1 MNFFFNSF
9 SDYFSRWLIVD
20 RKREVGSRRT
30 RRIFLW
36 SLGSLITC
44 FSLVVLGFSVDLT
57 TFRIDRDKIRIG
69 IVQRGDFEVK
79 VHANG
84 VLLPRNVEWIASQV
98 EGRVKRLHVYA
109 GDAVTE
115 GQLLLELSNPALV
128 TAADEARSAYD
139 GSRAQLNARRADLQ
153 TQLLNQKS
161 LLLKTKFELQ
171 SARLQLD
178 AERQL
183 RERPNP
189 PVAEIDF
196 RRTQLNVQQ
205 LEETLVIEKEKLEKS
220 YSNMDAQLAAEK
232 AKVAQQ
238 AKILE
243 RAEDKVADLHVRAG
257 MDGVVQEFPLKPGQR
272 LNPGDDIARIARQDQ
287 LYAELEVPAR
297 QATDVS
303 VGQLVLIDTRNGEVN
318 GKVSRVDPAVSGGT
332 VIVDVTITDTLPKG
346 TRPELTIDGIIY
358 VAQIANALYVDRP
371 AFSKKD
377 SRLML
382 YRLDA
387 DNQYADRVAVELGTI
402 SANRVEVL
410 SGLAAGDQIVLSDSN
425 DWKTRTRINIQ

>member
-1 MNFFFNSF
+1 M
-9 SDYFSRWLIVD
+9 D
-20 RKREVGSRRT
+20 RKREVRSRRM
-30 RRIFLW
+30 RRVLLW
-36 SLGSLITC
+36 GLGGLVAC
-44 FSLVVLGFSVDLT
+44 FSLVVLGFSVDFT
-57 TFRIDRDKIRIG
+57 TFRIDQDKIRIG
-69 IVQRGDFEVK
+69 TVQQGNFEVK

-98 EGRVKRLHVYA
+98 EGRVKRLHVSA
-109 GDAVTE
+109 GDVVTQ
-115 GQLLLELSNPALV
+115 GQLLMELSNPALL

-139 GSRAQLNARRADLQ
+139 GSRAQYNARRADLQ

-161 LLLKTKFELQ
+161 SLLKTKFELQ

-183 RERPNP
+183 REKPNP

-196 RRTQLNVQQ
+196 RRTQLHVQQ
-205 LEETLVIEKEKLEKS
+205 LEETLAIEKEKLEKN

-243 RAEDKVADLHVRAG
+243 RAEDKVANLNVRAG

-297 QATDVS
+297 LAAEVAQGQS
-303 VGQLVLIDTRNGEVN
+303 VVIDTRNGEVN
-318 GKVSRVDPAVSGGT
+318 GNVSRVDPAASGGT
-332 VIVDVTITDTLPKG
+332 VVVDVSITDPLPKG
-346 TRPELTIDGIIY
+346 ARPQLAIDGIIY
-358 VAQIANALYVDRP
+358 VSEIASTLYVDRP
-371 AFSKKD
+371 AYSKKD
-377 SRLML
+377 SRMVL

-387 DNQYADRVAVELGTI
+387 QGQYADRVMVKLGTA
-402 SANRVEVL
+402 SAKRIEVL
-410 SGLAAGDQIVLSDSN
+410 SGLSAGDRIVLSDSS
-425 DWKTRTRINIQ
+425 DWKTRSRIHLQ

>member
-1 MNFFFNSF
+1 M
-9 SDYFSRWLIVD
+9 D
-20 RKREVGSRRT
+20 RKRDVSSRKV
-30 RRIFLW
+30 RRMLLW
-36 SLGSLITC
+36 GLGSLIAC
-44 FSLVVLGFSVDLT
+44 SSLVVLGFGVDLT
-57 TFRIDRDKIRIG
+57 TFRIDRDKVRIG
-69 IVQRGDFEVK
+69 TVQQGDFEVK

-115 GQLLLELSNPALV
+115 GQLLLELSNPSLLA
-128 TAADEARSAYD
+128 AADEARSAYD

-205 LEETLVIEKEKLEKS
+205 LEETLAIEKEKLEKS
-220 YSNMDAQLAAEK
+220 YSNMDAQLVAEQ
-232 AKVAQQ
+232 AKVAQK
-238 AKILE
+238 AKVLE
-243 RAEDKVADLHVRAG
+243 RAEDKVADLNVRAG

-272 LNPGDDIARIARQDQ
+272 LNPGDDIARIARLDQ
-287 LYAELEVPAR
+287 LYAELEVPTRLATEVALG
-297 QATDVS
+297 QA
-303 VGQLVLIDTRNGEVN
+303 VLIDTRNGDVN
-318 GKVSRVDPAVSGGT
+318 GKVSRVDPAARGGT
-332 VIVDVTITDTLPKG
+332 VIVDVAITDSLPKG
-346 TRPELTIDGIIY
+346 SRPEMTIDGIIL
-358 VAQIANALYVDRP
+358 VSQIKNTLYVERP
-371 AFSKKD
+371 AYSKKD
-377 SRLML
+377 SRIIL
-382 YRLDA
+382 YRLD
-387 DNQYADRVAVELGTI
+387 DEGQYADRLPVALGTA
-402 SANRVEVL
+402 SANRIEVL
-410 SGLAAGDQIVLSDSN
+410 SGLAAGDRIVLSDSS
-425 DWKTRTRINIQ
+425 DWKSRTRIHLQ

>member
-1 MNFFFNSF
+1 M
-9 SDYFSRWLIVD
+9 D
-20 RKREVGSRRT
+20 RKRDVSSRKV
-30 RRIFLW
+30 RRILLW
-36 SLGSLITC
+36 GLGSSIAC

-57 TFRIDRDKIRIG
+57 TFRIDRDKVRIG
-69 IVQRGDFEVK
+69 TVQQGDFEVK

-115 GQLLLELSNPALV
+115 GQLLLELSNPSLLA
-128 TAADEARSAYD
+128 AADEARSAHD

-205 LEETLVIEKEKLEKS
+205 LEETLAIEKEKLEKS
-220 YSNMDAQLAAEK
+220 YSNMDAQLVAEQ
-232 AKVAQQ
+232 AKVAQK
-238 AKILE
+238 AKVLE
-243 RAEDKVADLHVRAG
+243 RAEDKVADLNVRAG

-272 LNPGDDIARIARQDQ
+272 LNPGDDIARIARLDQ
-287 LYAELEVPAR
+287 LYAELEVPTRLATEVALG
-297 QATDVS
+297 QA
-303 VGQLVLIDTRNGEVN
+303 VLIDTRNGDVN
-318 GKVSRVDPAVSGGT
+318 GKVSRVDPAARGGT
-332 VIVDVTITDTLPKG
+332 VIVDVAITDSLPKG
-346 TRPELTIDGIIY
+346 SRPEMTIDGIIL
-358 VAQIANALYVDRP
+358 VSQIKNTLYVERP
-371 AFSKKD
+371 AYSKKD
-377 SRLML
+377 SRIIL
-382 YRLDA
+382 YRLD
-387 DNQYADRVAVELGTI
+387 DEGQYADRIPVALGTA
-402 SANRVEVL
+402 SANRIEVL
-410 SGLAAGDQIVLSDSN
+410 SGLAAGDRIVLSDSS
-425 DWKTRTRINIQ
+425 DWKSRTRIHLQ